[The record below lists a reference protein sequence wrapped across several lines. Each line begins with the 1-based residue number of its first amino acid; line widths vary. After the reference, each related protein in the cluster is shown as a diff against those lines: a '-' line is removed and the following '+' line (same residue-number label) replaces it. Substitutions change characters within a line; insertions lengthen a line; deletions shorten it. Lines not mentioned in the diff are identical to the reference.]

1 MPVGRFRSLFP
12 LMALVIAMFLPSM
25 AAAHLSSDFC
35 SCVDVHIEY
44 DDIDIRAV
52 VLPAVIRRDDADS
65 FVHTGRSSDAADDVA
80 TARTR
85 LDAHRYAQVSSP
97 VWVPYRRA

>member
-1 MPVGRFRSLFP
+1 MTQDLTQDHTTPQ
-12 LMALVIAMFLPSM
+12 AIA
-25 AAAHLSSDFC
+25 
-35 SCVDVHIEY
+35 
-44 DDIDIRAV
+44 
-52 VLPAVIRRDDADS
+52 AVIRRDDADS